1 MKKFLSLILFIGV
14 FCFCRVIKVEAI
26 EMKATSNSV
35 TAGDT
40 FTINFS
46 DAKLS
51 DMSPLYVF
59 SYDYMD
65 NLERGVPVGF
75 SGYDKLSF
83 KADSGSITFKTK
95 DVKSDY
101 TVTFKIVDLNN
112 EGDIKTESVIV
123 KTKQVKTPT
132 PSPTTQAPKSNN
144 TNLKTLS
151 VKADDNS
158 DVLLSPSFKPNVY
171 EYQSTVASTVKT
183 IEINATLEDSKATMI
198 ISNNANEELVAGENN
213 KITITVTA
221 EDGTKRP
228 YVINIKREALTAD
241 ATLKELTI
249 KEDESFKLKEDVFT
263 YKVKVGKNVKELT
276 ISYVLSD
283 ENATVLIDG
292 NENLKDGSKVRITV
306 VAQDGT
312 KKVYTLN
319 IEKEKTTTKKNISNV
334 TIQKNPLIIM
344 ALSIV
349 AFGLI
354 GGIIYVIKK

>member
-1 MKKFLSLILFIGV
+1 MEFLDLFVKALDAEIKKSNNNTYIFSWNGVNNPNDYKLSYDKSKITI
-14 FCFCRVIKVEAI
+14 
-26 EMKATSNSV
+26 TSGDITSSDNLNVDKENGSV
-35 TAGDT
+35 TFQPIVNNGTITISIVKDDT
-40 FTINFS
+40 GNEVLI
-46 DAKLS
+46 A
-51 DMSPLYVF
+51 
-59 SYDYMD
+59 
-65 NLERGVPVGF
+65 R
-75 SGYDKLSF
+75 
-83 KADSGSITFKTK
+83 SIT
-95 DVKSDY
+95 
-101 TVTFKIVDLNN
+101 I
-112 EGDIKTESVIV
+112 GTENQTS
-123 KTKQVKTPT
+123 TTHQST
-132 PSPTTQAPKSNN
+132 TTQAPKSNN